1 MTVLNNED
9 PADPSVHEPVETVP
23 WPTVTRYSGGASHEG
38 IGGRVWIRLSDDGPE
53 VEYVPAGALEA
64 LQAWRDTVEDMLSVQ
79 HEVASDDPR
88 ESINRLINRNVA
100 VALDPV
106 VSSDAQALIDHGK
119 ALAGTPSEDALSA
132 AYEAGW
138 RTAAGWAE
146 RDDLIADIGSPAYL
160 ADCAAALAAQEQKH
174 V

>member
-79 HEVASDDPR
+79 HEIASDDPR
-88 ESINRLINRNVA
+88 ESINRLINWHVS
-100 VALDPV
+100 VALDPC
-106 VSSDAQALIDHGK
+106 VSSDAQALIEQGAADAQADARRYRWLRDVGDATWRPF
-119 ALAGTPSEDALSA
+119 ALRDGCSAVLVDAAIDA
-132 AYEAGW
+132 AM
-138 RTAAGWAE
+138 
-146 RDDLIADIGSPAYL
+146 SS
-160 ADCAAALAAQEQKH
+160 
-174 V
+174 